1 MSALRRL
8 LTGVIVLALLAAL
21 PALRQVHKG
30 DVVVDIDDAPTSQM
44 SESEVPAWFLGDAGT
59 VVTLGLMSGGN
70 TLMPGN
76 RRTVR
81 LVRQPVSMVGRADPP
96 WTSPGG
102 PGAAAKPT
110 APPGHVENGAGEM
123 AGIGAVLATDTSN
136 PPNLVVSRLVYGGA
150 AAFTKP
156 SDLFGEDRLKKGDQI
171 VAIDGRDVRGMQP
184 VDVRPLLL
192 GPVGSNVAL
201 MVKRAKYDRPVEIVL
216 RRRAE
221 SMQTQF
227 VPLEP
232 SNSNVMA
239 MQAAPAPSAPPPP
252 RPPQNVPPVREQPR
266 PPPQPEYAKRAP
278 MPTQTVV
285 HAPAPPPTKVG
296 VGLVLRERSDGCH
309 SVKRLKPGQAAD
321 HCGQIEPGDL
331 LTHVDSLDIARGVA
345 SQFLAD
351 LIAGPQGSVV
361 NLTFEKPDGSR
372 VSINLLRGNADY
384 IADVLRHENEG
395 GAPPPPDPYSRAV
408 EMYPP
413 PRKQEMTSP
422 PPVMPLEAMLAQ
434 SVGVSIALDE
444 DYDSLVTSP
453 ERLQNFNVTFRQDV
467 ANAIRA
473 NPNRVQLVG
482 LQRSTGIV
490 VDLNIFP
497 DYDDE
502 RSPQR
507 LAAELAAQVADPRSL
522 LRNAPST
529 RRVTKA
535 DVHVGHVSP
544 PPNAAVMPPRQSD
557 AGEAVGPPPT
567 GHYPAAPPQPS
578 RLNDSPAPTAPAP
591 GTAAE
596 KRAKAAALANSQASP
611 RGMGKVVPMNVTGGG
626 PAVPLP
632 STVDIAPPNTQD
644 YGGEVQFEI
653 ALKNDAS
660 QRTGVVSVSSS
671 GRLPDLLQASSS
683 SLACNEITRVFHAN
697 GAPLIRLAE
706 AKAGSRLLMQAAAK
720 GQFESW
726 SPGLVVKRRYV
737 LRERIGEGGL
747 GAQWLAVDSL
757 QDQDILLV
765 EEGDETALSV
775 RDAILAERGQ
785 GEESNRRRWREER
798 FLREMQVCIKVSSP
812 NVCRVLDH
820 GLQQGRMFQAVERS
834 PPTLPPPI
842 RCVCGRAFIIS
853 HLLPTARV
861 HGESHL
867 ISSHRI
873 ASHLL

>member
-1 MSALRRL
+1 
-8 LTGVIVLALLAAL
+8 
-21 PALRQVHKG
+21 
-30 DVVVDIDDAPTSQM
+30 
-44 SESEVPAWFLGDAGT
+44 
-59 VVTLGLMSGGN
+59 
-70 TLMPGN
+70 
-76 RRTVR
+76 
-81 LVRQPVSMVGRADPP
+81 
-96 WTSPGG
+96 
-102 PGAAAKPT
+102 
-110 APPGHVENGAGEM
+110 
-123 AGIGAVLATDTSN
+123 
-136 PPNLVVSRLVYGGA
+136 
-150 AAFTKP
+150 
-156 SDLFGEDRLKKGDQI
+156 
-171 VAIDGRDVRGMQP
+171 
-184 VDVRPLLL
+184 
-192 GPVGSNVAL
+192 
-201 MVKRAKYDRPVEIVL
+201 
-216 RRRAE
+216 
-221 SMQTQF
+221 
-227 VPLEP
+227 
-232 SNSNVMA
+232 
-239 MQAAPAPSAPPPP
+239 
-252 RPPQNVPPVREQPR
+252 
-266 PPPQPEYAKRAP
+266 

-820 GLQQGRMFQAVERS
+820 GLQQGRMFQAVERLQGKSLAEAMMSNPGPMSEAHTKSLTIQLLQGLEAAHIGGLSHSNLVPANVFLANNGIKVLGLGVALWEPEMISNAALRLPVKAMPQYMS
-834 PPTLPPPI
+834 PEQVSGRLTDHRSDLWSVGVLMF
-842 RCVCGRAFIIS
+842 RCVSGKLPFDGATFINIVQAIVTGTTPEIGSPQTPVSPEFARIVQRALSKDPDHRFG
-853 HLLPTARV
+853 TAAEMRQAL
-861 HGESHL
+861 EMTP
-867 ISSHRI
+867 
-873 ASHLL
+873 